1 MLRPSEFELSKLGR
15 LGSERCQ
22 QLPSYPILFCYSP
35 GPVEVVEHVNTTAD
49 LHQDNER
56 PKRTQSKSP
65 THPVELVKVTRSALE
80 GKSISRGLV
89 QRKKRVMS
97 YSSLS
102 DTITSHVYLNI
113 SHCPSTPS
121 LANTCHTPHTLQAL
135 PHTTSSVLKWA
146 GPISNVQEG
155 SSGKVTQ
162 YK

>member
-22 QLPSYPILFCYSP
+22 QQPSNPILFCYSP

-80 GKSISRGLV
+80 GKKHFKGPCTE
-89 QRKKRVMS
+89 KK
-97 YSSLS
+97 
-102 DTITSHVYLNI
+102 
-113 SHCPSTPS
+113 
-121 LANTCHTPHTLQAL
+121 
-135 PHTTSSVLKWA
+135 K
-146 GPISNVQEG
+146 SNVLLQPF
-155 SSGKVTQ
+155 
-162 YK
+162 